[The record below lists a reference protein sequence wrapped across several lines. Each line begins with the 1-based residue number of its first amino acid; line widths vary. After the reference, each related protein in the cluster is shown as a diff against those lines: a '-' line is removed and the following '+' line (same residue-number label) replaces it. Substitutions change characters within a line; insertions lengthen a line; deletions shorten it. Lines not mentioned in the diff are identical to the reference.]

1 MRLVHYRLNV
11 YFVSWIGTSEGEDSS
26 CEDSKPGVEIEGG
39 KNTITDRKAT
49 TKHGH
54 QPVFGE

>member
-1 MRLVHYRLNV
+1 M

-26 CEDSKPGVEIEGG
+26 CEDSKPGVEIEAG
-39 KNTITDRKAT
+39 KKTITDRKAT